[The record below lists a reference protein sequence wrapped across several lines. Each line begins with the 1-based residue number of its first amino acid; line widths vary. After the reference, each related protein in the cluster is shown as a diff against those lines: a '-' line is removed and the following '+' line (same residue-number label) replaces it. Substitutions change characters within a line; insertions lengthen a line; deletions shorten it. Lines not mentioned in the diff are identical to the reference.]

1 MTNSTC
7 RSNYKETIQMINYEN
22 IKPHFDGKAG
32 LIAGLS
38 QQIGLDKIFNDA
50 LEKHTGRPVDI
61 PYGTLAQMMLI
72 NIADDHHP
80 LSRLDDYFKRVDME
94 SLFGHDV
101 NLALLNEDRFGSFLD
116 AMADYGPSALLS
128 SISVAAFKRYGI
140 KLTNVNFDTTSKV
153 MWGEY
158 KAEDGKLESFDIT
171 FGYSK
176 QKRFDKKQM
185 MFSLGTTQG
194 VCIDGQVL
202 SGNTSD
208 KRFNINNLDR
218 AKNLRDTYE
227 TASDDFF
234 YIADS
239 AAFTLEFLEKARAT
253 AIHVITRMTDNVVE
267 TKNAIEKV
275 VNELDTLPVVSIETA
290 KEPSVYRVM
299 SDLCDYNGIP
309 LKMACC
315 YSTQLEPTKRKSILK
330 KVDKEETELET
341 TLNRLAKRE
350 FACFEDATIELKK
363 FHQSTG
369 LKLKYHR
376 ADLTIKQQCKR
387 RVGRPSKTAQ
397 ADPEKVVYLIQYD
410 LHQLGHQI
418 ETQIKKECVFVV
430 VSTKLDMLA
439 EDILREY
446 KTQSAVERKFQFLK
460 SPQFISSF
468 YLNSPKRIE
477 ALGYLI
483 LILMVLL
490 SIAEHVVRR
499 ELASEKTLIIGP
511 GKVKMTRPSLI
522 AIYRIFHSVSTVSI
536 IMDGHRQRGFTEPLE
551 PNIKKVLA
559 YLGIPESIYIR
570 GRTF

>member
-1 MTNSTC
+1 M
-7 RSNYKETIQMINYEN
+7 
-22 IKPHFDGKAG
+22 
-32 LIAGLS
+32 
-38 QQIGLDKIFNDA
+38 
-50 LEKHTGRPVDI
+50 
-61 PYGTLAQMMLI
+61 
-72 NIADDHHP
+72 
-80 LSRLDDYFKRVDME
+80 
-94 SLFGHDV
+94 
-101 NLALLNEDRFGSFLD
+101 
-116 AMADYGPSALLS
+116 
-128 SISVAAFKRYGI
+128 
-140 KLTNVNFDTTSKV
+140 
-153 MWGEY
+153 
-158 KAEDGKLESFDIT
+158 
-171 FGYSK
+171 
-176 QKRFDKKQM
+176 
-185 MFSLGTTQG
+185 
-194 VCIDGQVL
+194 
-202 SGNTSD
+202 
-208 KRFNINNLDR
+208 
-218 AKNLRDTYE
+218 
-227 TASDDFF
+227 
-234 YIADS
+234 
-239 AAFTLEFLEKARAT
+239 
-253 AIHVITRMTDNVVE
+253 
-267 TKNAIEKV
+267 
-275 VNELDTLPVVSIETA
+275 
-290 KEPSVYRVM
+290 
-299 SDLCDYNGIP
+299 
-309 LKMACC
+309 
-315 YSTQLEPTKRKSILK
+315 
-330 KVDKEETELET
+330 
-341 TLNRLAKRE
+341 AKRE